1 MRLPLGARKSG
12 ANKMFGIFPFS
23 LDSKRCMTPL
33 LMKIPSPGRRVI
45 RCWPIRQSAQPE
57 DTVKRLALALQQ
69 NDIIPF
75 SYLMEEDTLIVYN
88 ASMEV
93 VQKVPEYLSYLKE
106 DTQIHP
112 EDRWK
117 AIEFYEGR
125 MRGPIEVRTIE
136 ADGRISRKLLSATRW
151 KDPAFGKIV
160 LAGSA
165 KDVTAQKDRESVL
178 EVQAKRDSLTMLYN
192 HTTGKE
198 LINEYLNYKNPYASC
213 GMMSTYIPLLV
224 LTPHA

>member
-1 MRLPLGARKSG
+1 MMTEKDMQKAETTGAITR
-12 ANKMFGIFPFS
+12 
-23 LDSKRCMTPL
+23 
-33 LMKIPSPGRRVI
+33 
-45 RCWPIRQSAQPE
+45 AQPE

-117 AIEFYEGR
+117 AI
-125 MRGPIEVRTIE
+125 
-136 ADGRISRKLLSATRW
+136 
-151 KDPAFGKIV
+151 
-160 LAGSA
+160 
-165 KDVTAQKDRESVL
+165 
-178 EVQAKRDSLTMLYN
+178 
-192 HTTGKE
+192 
-198 LINEYLNYKNPYASC
+198 
-213 GMMSTYIPLLV
+213 
-224 LTPHA
+224 

>member
-1 MRLPLGARKSG
+1 MTEKDMQKAETTGAITR
-12 ANKMFGIFPFS
+12 
-23 LDSKRCMTPL
+23 
-33 LMKIPSPGRRVI
+33 
-45 RCWPIRQSAQPE
+45 AQPE

-192 HTTGKE
+192 HTTGK
-198 LINEYLNYKNPYASC
+198 IGRAH
-213 GMMSTYIPLLV
+213 V
-224 LTPHA
+224 